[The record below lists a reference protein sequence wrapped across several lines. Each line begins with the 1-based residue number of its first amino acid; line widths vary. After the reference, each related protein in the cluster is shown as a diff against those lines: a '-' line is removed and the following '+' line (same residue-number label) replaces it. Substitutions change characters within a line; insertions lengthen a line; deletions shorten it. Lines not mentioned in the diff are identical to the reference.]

1 MPPEVNTNV
10 SQSLRVQ
17 TPIDLNAATTLMGRF
32 ATSISPVSLRSSSSL
47 SENSS
52 SESTSR
58 NSSIFFSSF
67 FQSRVTKLSRHNH
80 TSIGYSNWRPPLFDT
95 NGINMTGCTKP
106 RSKTINYTMHH
117 FLAYT
122 HPICS
127 LLINYLRFHQIR
139 KTICLW
145 TKILL

>member
-1 MPPEVNTNV
+1 MEKNTSYISPCLKDSVNMFIENFIGLQESHYEDEDPLSAIPLQSSHNNTILPEPGIVGMPPEVNTNV

-32 ATSISPVSLRSSSSL
+32 ATPITPVSLRSSSSL

-80 TSIGYSNWRPPLFDT
+80 TSIGYSNWR
-95 NGINMTGCTKP
+95 
-106 RSKTINYTMHH
+106 S
-117 FLAYT
+117 
-122 HPICS
+122 PI
-127 LLINYLRFHQIR
+127 
-139 KTICLW
+139 
-145 TKILL
+145 